1 MSTLKRSRCNS
12 RAFDVQRFAGRHIC
26 YVIIQTMRATFTVH
40 LKLQPECW
48 GKEGHAT
55 TSKLSIVCAGTPTDW
70 HELPVLISAW

>member
-48 GKEGHAT
+48 GKEAT
-55 TSKLSIVCAGTPTDW
+55 PQPANDRLCVQAPPLTGMSSLC
-70 HELPVLISAW
+70 

>member
-1 MSTLKRSRCNS
+1 MSTLKRSRCDP

-40 LKLQPECW
+40 LKLQPEFW

-55 TSKLSIVCAGTPTDW
+55 TSK
-70 HELPVLISAW
+70 